1 MVKDNFVQTFLESRL
16 TALHNTSAPS
26 VTNYK
31 QKIIAFIVATVLI
44 SLLPILHIGKT
55 KKKKM
60 NLNYFLYFK

>member
-16 TALHNTSAPS
+16 TALHNTSASS

-31 QKIIAFIVATVLI
+31 QKIIAFIVATILI

-55 KKKKM
+55 KKKM
-60 NLNYFLYFK
+60 NLNYFLYLK